1 LFANIFSPILK
12 AIVRKVLPDS
22 VQVTL
27 WRLFRRDV
35 PVSYGYKIINNN
47 VSPELLHGWQDPIV
61 AEKQYKAFTP
71 ILQQMREGKPREDF
85 IAVANA
91 VKMTE
96 LEAPF
101 IIEVGCGSGW
111 NSEVLTN
118 LLKYPV
124 HYIGL
129 DYSSAM
135 AALGKKC
142 YPNIPFVVGDATA
155 LPFQHGAC
163 DILLSGTVLM
173 HLLGYQEA
181 ICESRRVARKWCI
194 FHTVPIMRKRPT
206 TKLRKYAYGESVIE
220 LIYNEDELLNLMSQN
235 GLSVQYKLDSIPY
248 DLSDILGEHTLNRTY
263 VCKVI
268 C

>member
-1 LFANIFSPILK
+1 MFINICNILK
-12 AIVRKVLPDS
+12 TIARRVLPDS
-22 VQVTL
+22 IQL
-27 WRLFRRDV
+27 ALLRLFGKDV
-35 PVSYGYKIINNN
+35 PVSYGYKIIDDD
-47 VSPELLHGWQDPIV
+47 VSPELLHGWQEQTV
-61 AEKQYKAFTP
+61 AERQWEAFAP
-71 ILQQMREGKPREDF
+71 LLQQMREGKPREDF
-85 IAVANA
+85 IAVAEA
-91 VKMTE
+91 VRMTG
-96 LEAPF
+96 LDDPF

-124 HYIGL
+124 HLGL

-142 YPNIPFVVGDATA
+142 YPNIPFIVGDATA
-155 LPFQHGAC
+155 LPFQDGDC

-173 HLLGYQEA
+173 HLMGYREA
-181 ICESRRVARKWCI
+181 IYESRRVARKWCI

-220 LIYNEDELLNLMSQN
+220 VIYNEDELLNLMSQN
-235 GLSVQYKLDSIPY
+235 GLSAQYKLDSIPY

-263 VCKVI
+263 VCKVV